1 MTHRMV
7 AALLALVGLLISV
20 YLWLWKVGA
29 IGVLACG
36 DGGCETVQL
45 SKYGDFLGVPVAFWG
60 MLAYGGMLASA
71 LIGLQP
77 RWQTRREPT
86 LGLLVLSGAGVAF
99 SAYLTYLEAA
109 VIHAW
114 CRWCVVSAVL
124 VTGIFLAALTGWRTL
139 ARGTAADESTG

>member
-7 AALLALVGLLISV
+7 SAFLALVGFLISL
-20 YLWLWKVGA
+20 YLWLWKIGV

-36 DGGCETVQL
+36 DAGCETVQL
-45 SKYGDFLGVPVAFWG
+45 SEWSSFLGLPVALWG
-60 MLAYGGMLASA
+60 MLAYSGMLALA
-71 LIGLQP
+71 LLGLQP
-77 RWQTRREPT
+77 RWHQRREPT
-86 LGLLVLSGAGVAF
+86 LGLLALSGAGLLF

-124 VTGIFLAALTGWRTL
+124 VTAIFVAALVGWRAA
-139 ARGTAADESTG
+139 ARQAEPGGAVR

>member
-7 AALLALVGLLISV
+7 AALLALVGFLISL
-20 YLWLWKVGA
+20 YLWLWKVGL
-29 IGVLACG
+29 IGILACG

-60 MLAYGGMLASA
+60 MLAYGGMLGFS
-71 LIGLQP
+71 LLGLQP
-77 RWQTRREPT
+77 RWQERREPT
-86 LGLLVLSGAGVAF
+86 IGLMMLAGVGVLF
-99 SAYLTYLEAA
+99 SGYLTYLEAA

-124 VTGIFLAALTGWRTL
+124 VSVIFVTALAGWRRMR
-139 ARGTAADESTG
+139 RGALGEPSTD